1 MHNNYFKDNQKCHLM
16 SQYQM
21 DRFWIEKFGIL
32 GFGKLKRVFIA
43 YGS

>member
-1 MHNNYFKDNQKCHLM
+1 M
-16 SQYQM
+16 SQYQV

-32 GFGKLKRVFIA
+32 GFGELKRVFTA